1 MTQPE
6 PKDAVA
12 LLTEMTQEPTLDEY
26 MRRDP
31 HSLTRDDF
39 RMLVDVLRKERALVN
54 IKQERR
60 ALKKETGDS
69 DDDE

>member
-1 MTQPE
+1 MSDQ
-6 PKDAVA
+6 DANGFVDQMA
-12 LLTEMTQEPTLDEY
+12 GEPTLDEY

-31 HSLTRDDF
+31 QSLTRDDF
-39 RMLVDVLRKERALVN
+39 HQLVEVLRKERALFN

-60 ALKKETGDS
+60 ALKKATGDS